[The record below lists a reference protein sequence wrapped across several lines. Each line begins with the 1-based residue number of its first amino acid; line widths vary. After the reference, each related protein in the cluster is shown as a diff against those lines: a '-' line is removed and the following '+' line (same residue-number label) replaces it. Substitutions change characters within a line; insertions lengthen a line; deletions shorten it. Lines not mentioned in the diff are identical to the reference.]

1 MKEKFD
7 PFIVACMSLIVLSL
21 VLMGCLAYTEVKEKE
36 IKANLIKE
44 AIQKGWTPEQ
54 VKDVLGKSNK

>member
-1 MKEKFD
+1 MKTQID
-7 PFIVACMSLIVLSL
+7 PFIAACISFIAFSL
-21 VLMGCLAYTEVKEKE
+21 VLMGCLAYTDVKETE

-54 VKDVLGKSNK
+54 VKEILKTR

>member
-1 MKEKFD
+1 MNTAID
-7 PFIVACMSLIVLSL
+7 PFNVACMTL
-21 VLMGCLAYTEVKEKE
+21 VAFGIIFIGFLTYSQVKEKE

-54 VKDVLGKSNK
+54 VKGILK

>member
-1 MKEKFD
+1 MNTTID
-7 PFIVACMSLIVLSL
+7 PFIAACISFIALSL

-36 IKANLIKE
+36 IKSNLIKE

-54 VKDVLGKSNK
+54 VKGILK